1 MNDIGDELLA
11 LLKAAAAELG
21 DLGLENLDDAR
32 AYAAERARHLAT
44 LVNEP
49 GFDEAVTAERDAV
62 LLRLGISA
70 VDTADSADQ
79 RVIGMLHAALQI
91 AAKALSGGLV

>member
-11 LLKAAAAELG
+11 LLKSAADELG

-32 AYAAERARHLAT
+32 AYAAERARHLASI
-44 LVNEP
+44 VSEP
-49 GFDEAVTAERDAV
+49 GFDEAVIAERDAV

-70 VDTADSADQ
+70 VDTADGIDQ
-79 RVIGMLHAALQI
+79 RVIATVHTVLRI